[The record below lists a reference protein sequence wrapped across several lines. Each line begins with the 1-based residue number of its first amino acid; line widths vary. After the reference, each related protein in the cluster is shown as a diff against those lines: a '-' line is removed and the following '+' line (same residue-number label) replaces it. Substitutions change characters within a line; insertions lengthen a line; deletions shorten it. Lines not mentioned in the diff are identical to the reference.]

1 MTVDAGLQGFARA
14 SLPAD
19 PPQYLWPRRPL
30 PPTRA
35 AGGAVWSP
43 AGAGAPSPACLR
55 PAAPQQRWVWRLQS
69 TQSTACAS
77 PGPEAEKLWV
87 YLLREAPLSA
97 QLFCCQI
104 QPGLVLCAL
113 CSPPGVT
120 SCGTTQLPPRIGTPR
135 APAPRHCQ
143 GFVRGQQQHRNPLGA
158 GLAAMLL
165 RHRGHAAKIQG
176 LNSRSRCSNELHT
189 WTRRGSAE

>member
-19 PPQYLWPRRPL
+19 PPQYLRPRRPL

-43 AGAGAPSPACLR
+43 AGAGAPSPACLH
-55 PAAPQQRWVWRLQS
+55 PTAPQQRWVRRLQS

-113 CSPPGVT
+113 RSPPGVT
-120 SCGTTQLPPRIGTPR
+120 SCGTTWLPPRIGTPR
-135 APAPRHCQ
+135 A
-143 GFVRGQQQHRNPLGA
+143 QHPDTARALSEGSSNTEMHWGLGW
-158 GLAAMLL
+158 
-165 RHRGHAAKIQG
+165 Q
-176 LNSRSRCSNELHT
+176 RCCSDTEVTLQK
-189 WTRRGSAE
+189 SKV